1 MNRKYTKNEIENQN
15 VNNMFA
21 DLEKLPDREKLE
33 KDNHK
38 RFKIFFWILIIL
50 AAIIYIRCLFICKD
64 NSIVVGG
71 ILFGVTITIILINVY
86 RKSFTEYNNTL
97 KIIRNKKVNIQLDL
111 FKSAS
116 YLYLSGQLENTEK
129 FEKYFYN
136 RGKYKEISQKNLT
149 NAYAN
154 LLFTLLNNNK
164 IQMKKLKG
172 ENRKLF
178 IKLIFF
184 SCIAVLLLIGL
195 LNFSKSN
202 SDLFKGILTC
212 SGSLL
217 IMIIGNSLD
226 TWYHRF
232 SEGND
237 IESINS
243 EISKKI
249 VEELKYEYTNNQ
261 LNTEN
266 ERSFEN
272 LLFDKKNQQSKKKLK
287 DLIIFIKS
295 FFKRIWNRKK

>member
-38 RFKIFFWILIIL
+38 RFKVIFWILIIL

-64 NSIVVGG
+64 NSIAVGG

-97 KIIRNKKVNIQLDL
+97 KIIRNEKVNIQLDL

-164 IQMKKLKG
+164 IQMKKLKK

-184 SCIAVLLLIGL
+184 SCIAILLLIGL

-217 IMIIGNSLD
+217 TMIIGNSLD

-249 VEELKYEYTNNQ
+249 VEELKYDYTNNQ

-272 LLFDKKNQQSKKKLK
+272 LLFDKKNQQSKIKL
-287 DLIIFIKS
+287 
-295 FFKRIWNRKK
+295 

>member
-1 MNRKYTKNEIENQN
+1 
-15 VNNMFA
+15 MFA

-136 RGKYKEISQKNLT
+136 RATADSLRAVCCCIFTGMAQKVNSICC
-149 NAYAN
+149 AYF
-154 LLFTLLNNNK
+154 L
-164 IQMKKLKG
+164 
-172 ENRKLF
+172 RK
-178 IKLIFF
+178 
-184 SCIAVLLLIGL
+184 
-195 LNFSKSN
+195 
-202 SDLFKGILTC
+202 
-212 SGSLL
+212 
-217 IMIIGNSLD
+217 
-226 TWYHRF
+226 
-232 SEGND
+232 
-237 IESINS
+237 
-243 EISKKI
+243 
-249 VEELKYEYTNNQ
+249 
-261 LNTEN
+261 
-266 ERSFEN
+266 
-272 LLFDKKNQQSKKKLK
+272 
-287 DLIIFIKS
+287 
-295 FFKRIWNRKK
+295 